1 MIAHTALTL
10 LSLFFSAPLSV
21 IPLLDRGQ
29 RMDMVDLYEAGQS
42 SQVGNRYGGVSE
54 LSVLTDSL
62 LEIRLTEVSSLE
74 LRLLPDTTLS
84 IRHTVVTSDS
94 VVHTQIRHFTP
105 TFQVCSN
112 PS

>member
-1 MIAHTALTL
+1 MIAQTALTL

-29 RMDMVDLYEAGQS
+29 RMVDLYEAGQS

-62 LEIRLTEVSSLE
+62 LEVRLTEVSSLE

>member
-1 MIAHTALTL
+1 MFLQSAVSLVT
-10 LSLFFSAPLSV
+10 LFFSAPLSV
-21 IPLLDRGQ
+21 VPLLDSSA
-29 RMDMVDLYEAGQS
+29 RMDMVDLFEAGQPA
-42 SQVGNRYGGVSE
+42 QVGNRYGGVSE